1 MADSEETKAAVE
13 YWDRVAASAKR
24 GTNSQTVDSNPDNAE
39 TLERNTDDRAEER
52 EERNS
57 AARRSRRR

>member
-1 MADSEETKAAVE
+1 MADSEETKAAAE

-24 GTNSQTVDSNPDNAE
+24 GTTSQTIDRNPDNAE
-39 TLERNTDDRAEER
+39 NVERNTDRAEER

-57 AARRSRRR
+57 AARRSRRH

>member
-1 MADSEETKAAVE
+1 MADSDETKVAVE

-24 GTNSQTVDSNPDNAE
+24 GTNAQTVDGNLANAE
-39 TLERNTDDRAEER
+39 TAERIPDRAEER

-57 AARRSRRR
+57 TARRSRQR